1 MTITEY
7 QKVFKHLH
15 NFKDLCK
22 AIEHKQLSNN
32 FIPVELIDSGEIELN
47 KFSEINQY
55 LIDNNIKDS
64 DIFYIKDSDIDRIVL
79 IKHNNGDLEILEEI
93 WDSEDIDADHNEVL
107 YTPFINTYNNVGGII
122 NHNELKHLTKTQLI
136 NWIIKHLGYY
146 QELLDND
153 KELKQELK
161 QDLKEQLKLWDIFK
175 D

>member
-7 QKVFKHLH
+7 QKVLKHLH

-22 AIEHKQLSNN
+22 AIEHKQLSHYY
-32 FIPVELIDSGEIELN
+32 IPVELIDSGEIELN
-47 KFSEINQY
+47 NFSEINQY
-55 LIDNNIKDS
+55 LIDNNIKDN

-93 WDSEDIDADHNEVL
+93 WDSEDTDEDNNKVL
-107 YTPFINTYNNVGGII
+107 YTPFINIYNNVGGTI
-122 NHNELKHLTKTQLI
+122 NHTELKHLTKTQLI
-136 NWIIKHLGYY
+136 NLIIEHLGYY
-146 QELLDND
+146 QEWLNND